1 MEGKAGP
8 SEKRISRRIVNENKE
23 SLKITCFRGFD
34 PRLVDRIGT
43 QTTV

>member
-23 SLKITCFRGFD
+23 SLKITCFPGFD
-34 PRLVDRIGT
+34 SRLIDRIGT